1 MESITLK
8 FLPINDTAEKSVIKP
23 SKPPPAL
30 PLLKKLHILFNF
42 DSSVD
47 HGWVTG
53 LLKGQFVRYCKR
65 GILQVK
71 IDG

>member
-8 FLPINDTAEKSVIKP
+8 FLPIYDTAPNSVVKP

-30 PLLKKLHILFNF
+30 PLLKKLDIAFNF
-42 DSSVD
+42 EREGN
-47 HGWVTG
+47 HGWIAG
-53 LLKGQFVRYCKR
+53 LLKKQFLTYCKR

-71 IDG
+71 VEG